1 MPGCTFI
8 SVVFGNAREG
18 RDESRGACSCMRGCV
33 WFPDDDAA
41 VVFQI
46 HPLGVG
52 AAGAVAVPF

>member
-1 MPGCTFI
+1 
-8 SVVFGNAREG
+8 
-18 RDESRGACSCMRGCV
+18 MRGCV
-33 WFPDDDAA
+33 RFPDDDAA